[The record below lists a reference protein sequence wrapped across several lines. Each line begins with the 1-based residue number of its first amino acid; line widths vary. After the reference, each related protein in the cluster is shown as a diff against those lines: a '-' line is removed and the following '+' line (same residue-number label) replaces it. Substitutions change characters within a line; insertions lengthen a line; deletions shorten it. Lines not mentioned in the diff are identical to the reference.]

1 MLSDENSMA
10 SRKTIMLDEDLE
22 KKIRAIQSKML
33 KEKNQSISFS
43 YVINQ
48 VLEEGLKKF

>member
-1 MLSDENSMA
+1 MA
-10 SRKTIMLDEDLE
+10 SRKTIMLNGNLE
-22 KKIRAIQSKML
+22 RKIRAIQAKML

-43 YVINQ
+43 YVINL

>member
-1 MLSDENSMA
+1 MLNDENIMA
-10 SRKTIMLDEDLE
+10 SRKTIMLDEDLVR
-22 KKIRAIQSKML
+22 KIRASQSKML

-48 VLEEGLKKF
+48 VLEEGLKKY

>member
-1 MLSDENSMA
+1 MLIEENSMA
-10 SRKTIMLDEDLE
+10 SRKTIILDEDIE
-22 KKIRAIQSKML
+22 KKIRAVQSKML

>member
-1 MLSDENSMA
+1 MT
-10 SRKTIMLDEDLE
+10 SRKTIMLDEDIE
-22 KKIRAIQSKML
+22 KKIRSIQSKML
-33 KEKNQSISFS
+33 KEKNQSISFC

>member
-1 MLSDENSMA
+1 MLTSEDRIA
-10 SRKTIMLDEDLE
+10 RRKTIMLDENLE

-48 VLEEGLKKF
+48 VLEEGLEKF

>member
-1 MLSDENSMA
+1 MLNEEYRMP
-10 SRKTIMLDEDLE
+10 SRKTIMIDEDIE